1 MRVIPSRVHAR
12 LLQAAFFND
21 LDNVMGGGYGVLY
34 LRTPGGLVDYW
45 RGLDDGQRAAVEAE
59 IRKAA
64 A

>member
-1 MRVIPSRVHAR
+1 MIPTTRHAR

-21 LDNVMGGGYGVLY
+21 LDTEMGGGYGVLY

-45 RGLDDGQRAAVEAE
+45 RGLNDGQRAAVEAE